1 MPCLAARDSDEQ
13 EQMLP
18 VARTKG
24 NTRKSVAGKAP
35 RRPLA
40 SLGPEPGREQSQ
52 ERDNQTVVRSDGATT
67 R

>member
-1 MPCLAARDSDEQ
+1 MPCLATRDSDEQ

-40 SLGPEPGREQSQ
+40 LGPEPGREQSE
-52 ERDNQTVVRSDGATT
+52 ERDNQTAVRSDGAAT